1 MSNKSS
7 KTVTTLS
14 HKQSTRSVITTMT
27 VSKLQTTSSG
37 FVNSYGS
44 PAVADRAFVPGS
56 SSKTY
61 EPVYEKTRQLSTITN
76 TRSNT
81 PKYQEPTKSA
91 SPSMVSKTAG
101 NLFNSFGTADDKKRY
116 TSLEINIPPKYVPS
130 SSWKSVTTTPTR
142 SPNIVARD
150 AQSSNA
156 RSNTP
161 ASPGPATVSLEKYD
175 LRKPAYVLIFHNI
188 FKNNKQLH
196 RKGSELDLKLI
207 KEFVKGYNM
216 KIADICEDFSV
227 TKVKKKMN
235 EVSLKN
241 FGSYSSLMIV
251 IMSHGGLN
259 DHIQT
264 SNGFYHLDTT
274 IVEPTLMNETLKGKP
289 KLFFVQACK
298 GDAVMEADATRTATN
313 KFDILKCFS
322 TYEGTLS
329 FRYTTEGTT
338 FIQTLFKLIEQNSD
352 KEIIDIMRLMRNIFC
367 VNKIA
372 QAPTE
377 TSTLTKKFYFND
389 LKK

>member
-14 HKQSTRSVITTMT
+14 HKQSTRSVTTSMT
-27 VSKLQTTSSG
+27 VSKSQTTSSG

-61 EPVYEKTRQLSTITN
+61 EPVYEKTRQLSRNTN
-76 TRSNT
+76 TGSHT
-81 PKYQEPTKSA
+81 PKYQVPTQSA
-91 SPSMVSKTAG
+91 TQSKDSNTAG
-101 NLFNSFGTADDKKRY
+101 GMFYSFQLTVDKKRS
-116 TSLEINIPPKYVPS
+116 TSLENDVPALTVPNLGLTIAAAAPKI
-130 SSWKSVTTTPTR
+130 VTQ
-142 SPNIVARD
+142 D
-150 AQSSNA
+150 AQPSNA

-161 ASPGPATVSLEKYD
+161 VSPGPVTLSLEKYD

-188 FKNNKQLH
+188 FKNDKKFH
-196 RKGSELDLKLI
+196 RKGSEHDLKLI

-235 EVSLKN
+235 KVSLKN

-259 DHIQT
+259 DQIQA

-298 GDAVMEADATRTATN
+298 GDAVMEADATQTATN

-329 FRYTTEGTT
+329 FRDTTEGTT

-367 VNKIA
+367 INKIA

>member
-14 HKQSTRSVITTMT
+14 HKQSTRSVTTSMT
-27 VSKLQTTSSG
+27 VSKSQTTSSG

-61 EPVYEKTRQLSTITN
+61 EPVYEKTRQLSRNTN
-76 TRSNT
+76 TGSHT
-81 PKYQEPTKSA
+81 PKYQVPTQSA
-91 SPSMVSKTAG
+91 TQSKDSNTAG
-101 NLFNSFGTADDKKRY
+101 AAA
-116 TSLEINIPPKYVPS
+116 PKI
-130 SSWKSVTTTPTR
+130 VTQ
-142 SPNIVARD
+142 D
-150 AQSSNA
+150 AQPSNA

-161 ASPGPATVSLEKYD
+161 VSPGPVTLSLEKYD

-188 FKNNKQLH
+188 FKNDKKFH
-196 RKGSELDLKLI
+196 RKGSEHDLKLI

-235 EVSLKN
+235 KVSLKN

-259 DHIQT
+259 DQIQA

-298 GDAVMEADATRTATN
+298 GDAVMEADATQTATN

-329 FRYTTEGTT
+329 FRDTTEGTT